1 MSDDKKVALFV
12 TCLVDLFRPAIG
24 FAAVELLEQAGFKV
38 DVPLNQTCCGQPN
51 YNSGDRSATRTVA
64 RRTIDLF
71 ADYDYVVIP
80 SGSCGG
86 MLKQQYP
93 SLFDADD
100 PMQKR
105 AEQLSSRV
113 YELST
118 FLMEKT
124 TLKIAARC
132 NKTVTYHDSCA
143 GLREMGIREQPREL
157 LQQVD
162 ELKLK
167 EMNDSDVCCGF
178 GGTFCVKYPD
188 ISNNMLENKIRNI
201 KASEADCVV
210 AGDLGCIL
218 NIEGKLHRN
227 GEPIPVYHYAELL
240 VNRTDARD

>member
-1 MSDDKKVALFV
+1 MSNDKKVALFV
-12 TCLVDLFRPAIG
+12 TCLVDLLRPEIG
-24 FAAVELLEQAGFKV
+24 FSAVELLQQAGFKV

-51 YNSGDRSATRTVA
+51 YNSGDRAATRNVA
-64 RRTIDLF
+64 RRMIDLF

-86 MLKQQYP
+86 MLKLHYP
-93 SLFDADD
+93 TLFDADD
-100 PMQKR
+100 PMQKK

-118 FLMEKT
+118 FLNERT
-124 TLKIAARC
+124 TLKIQARF
-132 NKTVTYHDSCA
+132 NKTITYHDSCA
-143 GLREMGIREQPREL
+143 GLREMGIREQPRQL

-167 EMNDSDVCCGF
+167 EMEDSDVCCGF

-188 ISNNMLENKIRNI
+188 ISNNMLEKKIRNI
-201 KASEADCVV
+201 KATEADCVV

-218 NIEGKLHRN
+218 NIEGKLHRD
-227 GEPIPVYHYAELL
+227 GDPIPVYHYAELL
-240 VNRTDARD
+240 VNRVVTKD